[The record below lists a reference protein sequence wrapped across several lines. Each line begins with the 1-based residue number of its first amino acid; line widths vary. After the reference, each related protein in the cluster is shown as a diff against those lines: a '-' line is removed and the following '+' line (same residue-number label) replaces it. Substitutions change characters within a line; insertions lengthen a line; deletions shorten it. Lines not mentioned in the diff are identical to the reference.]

1 VYFNLAGVDDSLR
14 IPVNTVLF
22 RTDGLRVA
30 VLDDQ
35 HRVHLQTITQGRDF
49 GTEIEV
55 LSGVNAN
62 DVLVAN
68 PPDSI
73 QDGAQVRLAPT
84 PPAAAKPA
92 ATGHS

>member
-1 VYFNLAGVDDSLR
+1 
-14 IPVNTVLF
+14 
-22 RTDGLRVA
+22 
-30 VLDDQ
+30 
-35 HRVHLQTITQGRDF
+35 
-49 GTEIEV
+49 V